1 MLSQAEK
8 GHMFRN
14 LHHQQRS
21 FLIPNPWD
29 AGTARLLEWLGFS
42 ALASTSAGYAFSQG
56 LPDAGVS
63 RSRVIHHL
71 ADLTAATNLPIS
83 ADLENG
89 FGDSPDVI
97 AETIRLAAAAGVV
110 GASID
115 DTTGSVNAPLH
126 ERGLATER
134 IRAAVEAARG
144 LNIPFT
150 LTARADNY
158 MVGRLDLGDT
168 IARLQ
173 AYQDAGADVLF
184 APGLKTREEI
194 ATVVGSVDRPVNVMI
209 GFPDMDLTVA
219 ELADLAVKR
228 VSTGGSLARAALGA
242 FLRASR
248 ELRDTGTFSYAHDA
262 VSFKEITEMLQQA
275 LSHNKTSAN

>member
-1 MLSQAEK
+1 MLSQTEK
-8 GHMFRN
+8 GGMFRD

-56 LPDAGVS
+56 LPDAGLS
-63 RSRVIHHL
+63 RSRVINHL
-71 ADLTAATNLPIS
+71 TDLTAATNLPIS

-89 FGDSPDVI
+89 FGDSPDVV

-115 DTTGSVNAPLH
+115 DTTGSVNAPVY
-126 ERGLATER
+126 EAGLAADR
-134 IRAAVEAARG
+134 IRAAMEAARE
-144 LNIPFT
+144 LDFPFT

-158 MVGRLDLGDT
+158 MVGRSDLGDT
-168 IARLQ
+168 ITRLQ
-173 AYQDAGADVLF
+173 AYQEAGADVLF

-194 ATVVGSVDRPVNVMI
+194 ATVVSSVDLPVNVMI
-209 GFPDMDLTVA
+209 GFNDMDLTFA
-219 ELADLAVKR
+219 ELADLGVKR
-228 VSTGGSLARAALGA
+228 VSAGGSLARAALGA

-248 ELRDTGTFSYAHDA
+248 ELRDSGTFSYAHDA
-262 VSFKEITEMLQQA
+262 ASFKEITEMFQQA
-275 LSHNKTSAN
+275 LSHKKTSAN

>member
-8 GHMFRN
+8 GRMFRD

-29 AGTARLLEWLGFS
+29 AGTARLLEYLGFS

-56 LPDAGVS
+56 LPDAGVT
-63 RSRVIHHL
+63 RDQVIHHL
-71 ADLTAATNLPIS
+71 ADLTAATDLPIN

-89 FGDSPDVI
+89 FGDSPDAV
-97 AETIRLAAAAGVV
+97 AETIRLAAATGVV

-115 DTTGSVNAPLH
+115 DTTSLANRPLH

-144 LNIPFT
+144 LNFPFT

-158 MVGRLDLGDT
+158 MVGRSDLHDT

-194 ATVVGSVDRPVNVMI
+194 AAVVGSVDRPVNVMM
-209 GFPDMDLTVA
+209 GFADMDLSVA
-219 ELADLAVKR
+219 ELTDLGVKR

-248 ELRDTGTFSYAHDA
+248 ELKDSGTFFYANDA

-275 LSHNKTSAN
+275 LSHKKTSVN

>member
-8 GHMFRN
+8 GRMFRD

-21 FLIPNPWD
+21 FLMPNPWD
-29 AGTARLLEWLGFS
+29 AGTARLLELLGFP

-56 LPDAGVS
+56 LPDTGVS
-63 RSRVIHHL
+63 RDQVMHHL
-71 ADLTAATNLPIS
+71 ADLAAATDLPIN

-89 FGDSPDVI
+89 FGDSPGTVAD
-97 AETIRLAAAAGVV
+97 TIRLAAAAGVV

-115 DTTGSVNAPLH
+115 DTTGSVHAPLYEH
-126 ERGLATER
+126 GLATER
-134 IRAAVEAARG
+134 IRAAVESARG
-144 LNIPFT
+144 LNVPFT

-158 MVGRLDLGDT
+158 MVGRSDLGDT

-184 APGLKTREEI
+184 APGLKTPEEI
-194 ATVVGSVDRPVNVMI
+194 AAVVGSVDRPVNVMM
-209 GFPDMDLTVA
+209 GFTDMNLTVA
-219 ELADLAVKR
+219 ELANLGVTR

-275 LSHNKTSAN
+275 ILHKKLTGN